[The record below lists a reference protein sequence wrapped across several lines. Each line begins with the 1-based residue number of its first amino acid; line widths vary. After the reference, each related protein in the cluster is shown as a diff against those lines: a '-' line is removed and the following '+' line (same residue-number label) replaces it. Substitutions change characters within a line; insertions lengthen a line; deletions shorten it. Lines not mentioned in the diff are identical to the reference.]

1 MKLWEDRIELTGH
14 EPQLLALACQG
25 RPRPALTAEV
35 FAEWLLEP
43 MPDELPALCHGA
55 RLVLR
60 EHFVA
65 AFAVPTADD
74 TAGITWAVTRH
85 PAALVWLHSQG
96 IRPQRVVAHLDPTQ
110 PAPGDVVAGILP
122 LSLAAS
128 LHRRGVRCINLS
140 IDAMWKD
147 RGRELTVARMRECG
161 ARLEIVQEI
170 DIRVVARAVET
181 A

>member
-1 MKLWEDRIELTGH
+1 MKLWEDRIELTGQ

-25 RPRPALTAEV
+25 HPRPALTAEA

-43 MPDELPALCHGA
+43 MPDDRPALCHGA

-60 EHFVA
+60 EQFFA
-65 AFAVPTADD
+65 AFTVPAMEDAD
-74 TAGITWAVTRH
+74 GIVWVVTRH
-85 PAALVWLHSQG
+85 PAALAWLHSQG
-96 IRPQRVVAHLDPTQ
+96 IRPQRVVAHLDPAQ
-110 PAPGDVVAGILP
+110 PAPGDVVAGVLP

-140 IDAMWKD
+140 IDAMSED

-161 ARLEIVQEI
+161 ARLEIVEGI
-170 DIRVVARAVET
+170 DVRVMVT
-181 A
+181 ALESA